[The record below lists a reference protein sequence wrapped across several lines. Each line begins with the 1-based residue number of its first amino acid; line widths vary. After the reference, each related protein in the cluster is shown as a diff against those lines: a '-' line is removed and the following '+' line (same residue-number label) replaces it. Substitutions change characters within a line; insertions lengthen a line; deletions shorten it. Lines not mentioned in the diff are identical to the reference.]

1 MKKIIILIDI
11 GFSKRDHQRFGI
23 EILKGKY
30 KVEILDFT
38 EWFAPRY
45 WSVYPE
51 KIFNCEGYK
60 KILNKK
66 DFEDVVSEGEI
77 INAVDLF
84 STSEYPSYIRNFLKQ
99 KKIPI
104 TGLQTTLTLSKK
116 STLRE
121 HLYKI
126 FFLLFTP
133 QKLVKKIMIL
143 FKNKLKKDEDNFSYD
158 YFLIGGKAGLNYSS
172 GKNAKV
178 IIKGHAFDYDIFLT
192 LNKKKITN
200 HLKSYA
206 IFLDQCLPFHPTAAF
221 MDEKPK
227 TTKEKYFPA
236 LNNFFKDFEAKTGLE
251 VIFAAHPRSRYDLYP
266 EHLYGRKYLL
276 NKTAELIINSKI
288 VLLHSSTSLSLAIL
302 YKKPLV
308 FLTSNEIKRSF
319 HDFRVH
325 SYSRS
330 MNSLLFNIDSK
341 NYYSKLRSNDEFFL
355 CDKDKYLEYENKYL
369 KCPGAPDKSL
379 WHIFIDNI
387 IDEDQKQK

>member
-11 GFSKRDHQRFGI
+11 GFSKRDYQRFGI

-30 KVEILDFT
+30 KVEIVDFT

-66 DFEDVVSEGEI
+66 DFEAVVSEGEI

-121 HLYKI
+121 LLYKI

-133 QKLVKKIMIL
+133 KKLVKKIMIM
-143 FKNKLKKDEDNFSYD
+143 FKNKLKKNENNFSYD
-158 YFLIGGKAGLNYSS
+158 YFLIGGKAGSNYSL
-172 GKNAKV
+172 GKNAKA
-178 IIKGHAFDYDIFLT
+178 IIKGHAFDYDIFLA
-192 LNKKKITN
+192 LNKNKITN

-236 LNNFFKDFEAKTGLE
+236 LNNFFNDFENKTGLE

-266 EHLYGRKYLL
+266 EYLYGRKYFM
-276 NKTAELIINSKI
+276 NKTPELVINSEI
-288 VLLHSSTSLSLAIL
+288 VLLHTSTALSFAIL
-302 YKKPLV
+302 YKKPIA
-308 FLTSNEIKRSF
+308 FLTSNEIMKSYD
-319 HDFRVH
+319 DFRIH
-325 SYSRS
+325 SFSRS
-330 MNSLLFNIDSK
+330 MNSPLFNIDDK
-341 NYYSKLRSNDEFFL
+341 NNYSKIPNSNKIFFVDEEKYQKYRDNYLKFP
-355 CDKDKYLEYENKYL
+355 DTPEKYLW
-369 KCPGAPDKSL
+369 S
-379 WHIFIDNI
+379 IFLDNI
-387 IDEDQKQK
+387 K

>member
-11 GFSKRDHQRFGI
+11 GFSKRDYQRFGI

-66 DFEDVVSEGEI
+66 SFEDTVSEGEI
-77 INAVDLF
+77 INAIDIF
-84 STSEYPSYIRNFLKQ
+84 STSEHPSYIRNFLKQ
-99 KKIPI
+99 RKIPI
-104 TGLQTTLTLSKK
+104 TGFQAILTLSKK
-116 STLRE
+116 STLKE

-126 FFLLFTP
+126 FFLFFTP
-133 QKLVKKIMIL
+133 KKPVKKIMTL
-143 FKNKLKKDEDNFSYD
+143 FKNKLKKNEDNFSYD
-158 YFLIGGKAGLNYSS
+158 YFLIGGKVGLNYSS

-192 LNKKKITN
+192 PNKKKITN

-221 MDEKPK
+221 MGEKSK
-227 TTKEKYFPA
+227 ATKEKYFPA
-236 LNNFFKDFEAKTGLE
+236 LNNFFNDFEAKTGLE

-266 EHLYGRKYLL
+266 EYLYGRKYFM
-276 NKTAELIINSKI
+276 NKTPELVINSEI
-288 VLLHSSTSLSLAIL
+288 VLLHTSTALSFAVL
-302 YKKPLV
+302 YKKPIA
-308 FLTSNEIKRSF
+308 FLTSNEIMKSYD
-319 HDFRVH
+319 DFRIH
-325 SYSRS
+325 SFSRS
-330 MNSLLFNIDSK
+330 MNSLMFNIDDK
-341 NYYSKLRSNDEFFL
+341 NNYSRIPHNNKIFCVNEKKYQEYKDNYIKFPGTAEKNLWDIFL
-355 CDKDKYLEYENKYL
+355 
-369 KCPGAPDKSL
+369 
-379 WHIFIDNI
+379 DNI
-387 IDEDQKQK
+387 VDKT